1 MKTRTLVV
9 KACLEAHPECA
20 IPRPHPESPNYDP
33 EGPFIPK
40 PYCDDLAVWDKVLD
54 ELLGRL
60 IGGRR
65 DFADAERFL
74 DADPEA
80 NQVMK
85 SRRQIDDGYYT
96 AIAPEPSDRQLAS
109 IHKTLCRL
117 CRIPEP
123 CKQEAE
129 GSS

>member
-1 MKTRTLVV
+1 MR
-9 KACLEAHPECA
+9 
-20 IPRPHPESPNYDP
+20 DP
-33 EGPFIPK
+33 ATPSGKPQLRSGRALIPK
-40 PYCDDLAVWDKVLD
+40 PDCDDLAVWDKVLD

-80 NQVMK
+80 TQAMK

-117 CRIPEP
+117 CGIPEP
-123 CKQEAE
+123 CKQE
-129 GSS
+129 GGRLVMMTSGLNQH